1 MREFNDFE
9 KAVITAFVEARGS
22 NDILHLCAANHIM
35 NTTDCYAI
43 EWITEVGWERVV
55 FYCKDKNASS
65 SVVFGALDV
74 LSLLKYLEENGYILI
89 TQKANAAQ
97 FPKQLYDRNKYKYE
111 NCQYWQK
118 MGDGCWGIMNGCIR
132 TIHSNM
138 SLLMEKYANAIIY
151 PTTELEQ
158 YVKRG
163 FKTEDD
169 VKFKMQQCATKRSI
183 WVAIII
189 GLASL
194 IATYVSTNAPITLNE
209 TQYNHIVESVKTKTE
224 PKIVDAHI
232 VNDTLDV
239 NIKQSVRLNTRSHT
253 HTLNIPTP

>member
-97 FPKQLYDRNKYKYE
+97 FPKQLYNPEKYIYKDGE
-111 NCQYWQK
+111 YWIK
-118 MGDGCWGIMNGCIR
+118 MGENGLGVILG
-132 TIHSNM
+132 SKQ
-138 SLLMEKYANAIIY
+138 LLYTDAALLLDKYANSIIY

-163 FKTEDD
+163 FKTKDD
-169 VKFKMQQCATKRSI
+169 VKFQKQQRATWAGI
-183 WVAIII
+183 
-189 GLASL
+189 L
-194 IATYVSTNAPITLNE
+194 IALFSCIYSICLST
-209 TQYNHIVESVKTKTE
+209 Q
-224 PKIVDAHI
+224 
-232 VNDTLDV
+232 
-239 NIKQSVRLNTRSHT
+239 
-253 HTLNIPTP
+253 